1 MKKFFILLILV
12 ASSLFAK
19 ERLVVLDPASIEI
32 IYLLGAGDEIVG
44 IASLQHSNIYPEQET
59 KKLTSVGTFSNPS
72 LEKIVA
78 LKPSLVILSSYSTNL
93 EERLKQLGI
102 KTLFLKAQELK
113 DLKSNVDKIAKLLG
127 REKEAKQV
135 LDKFDKEIEELK
147 KDPLDKSAIYLFSS
161 NPLMAF
167 SDNSLVADILRI
179 LGIKNLTVKSEI
191 QRPIISSEFILK
203 QDPDMIILGITVED
217 SKELIKQNQVLQNTK
232 AYKNGHIFSY
242 DKTHSL
248 LRLSPTM
255 VDRIKEFKQVLK
267 SNLQ

>member
-78 LKPSLVILSSYSTNL
+78 LKPSLVILSSYSINL

-147 KDPLDKSAIYLFSS
+147 KEPLDKSAIYLFSS

>member
-147 KDPLDKSAIYLFSS
+147 KEPLDKSAIYLFSS

-255 VDRIKEFKQVLK
+255 IDRIKEFKQVLK

>member
-1 MKKFFILLILV
+1 MKKFVILLVLL
-12 ASSLFAK
+12 ASFAFSK

-93 EERLKQLGI
+93 EARLKQLGI

-147 KDPLDKSAIYLFSS
+147 KDPIDKSAIYLFAS

-255 VDRIKEFKQVLK
+255 IDRIKEFKQVLK

>member
-147 KDPLDKSAIYLFSS
+147 KEPLDKSAIYLFSS

>member
-44 IASLQHSNIYPEQET
+44 IASLQHSNIYPEEET

-127 REKEAKQV
+127 REKEAKKV
-135 LDKFDKEIEELK
+135 LENFNKELNELK
-147 KDPLDKSAIYLFSS
+147 KDPIDKSAIYLFSS

>member
-1 MKKFFILLILV
+1 
-12 ASSLFAK
+12 
-19 ERLVVLDPASIEI
+19 
-32 IYLLGAGDEIVG
+32 
-44 IASLQHSNIYPEQET
+44 
-59 KKLTSVGTFSNPS
+59 
-72 LEKIVA
+72 
-78 LKPSLVILSSYSTNL
+78 
-93 EERLKQLGI
+93 
-102 KTLFLKAQELK
+102 
-113 DLKSNVDKIAKLLG
+113 
-127 REKEAKQV
+127 
-135 LDKFDKEIEELK
+135 
-147 KDPLDKSAIYLFSS
+147 
-161 NPLMAF
+161 MAF

-217 SKELIKQNQVLQNTK
+217 SKELIKQNEVLQNTK

-267 SNLQ
+267 SNL

>member
-1 MKKFFILLILV
+1 MKKFLILLVLL
-12 ASSLFAK
+12 ASFAFSK

-44 IASLQHSNIYPEQET
+44 IASLQHSNIYPEEET

-93 EERLKQLGI
+93 EARLKQLGI

-113 DLKSNVDKIAKLLG
+113 DLEKNVYEIARFLKK
-127 REKEAKQV
+127 EKEAKKV
-135 LDKFDKEIEELK
+135 LENFNKELNELK
-147 KDPLDKSAIYLFSS
+147 KDPIDKSAIYLFAS

-167 SDNSLVADILRI
+167 SDNSLIADILRI

-203 QDPDMIILGITVED
+203 QDPDMIILGISIED
-217 SKELIKQNQVLQNTK
+217 SKELIKQNEVFKNTK
-232 AYKNGHIFSY
+232 AYKNGQIFSY

-255 VDRIKEFKQVLK
+255 IDRIKEFKQVLK

>member
-1 MKKFFILLILV
+1 MK
-12 ASSLFAK
+12 
-19 ERLVVLDPASIEI
+19 VL
-32 IYLLGAGDEIVG
+32 
-44 IASLQHSNIYPEQET
+44 
-59 KKLTSVGTFSNPS
+59 
-72 LEKIVA
+72 
-78 LKPSLVILSSYSTNL
+78 
-93 EERLKQLGI
+93 
-102 KTLFLKAQELK
+102 
-113 DLKSNVDKIAKLLG
+113 
-127 REKEAKQV
+127 EKEAKKV
-135 LDKFDKEIEELK
+135 LENFNKELNELK
-147 KDPLDKSAIYLFSS
+147 KDPIDKSAIYLFAS

-217 SKELIKQNQVLQNTK
+217 SKEFIKQNQVLQNTK